1 MRLRLTFT
9 FVVAAAMAH
18 AGVDGTVTNGTNG
31 KLQAGATVTLF
42 QTTNQGP
49 QNLGSVKTDAQGKF
63 AFPQDVQPGVGGG
76 PLLLQAVYGGVQ
88 YNKTI
93 TPGMATTGV
102 EIPVYESTKA
112 PGEAKVDQHMMV
124 LEPSPDGNMRVS
136 ESYIFENGGK
146 TTWNDPDRGTLQFAL
161 PAAANGKVEVNVLA
175 PGGLPIR
182 RAADPGTKP
191 NTFKIDFPIKPG
203 ESRIDLAWA
212 TPFTSPGEFQE
223 PVLAKAG
230 LTRLVAPVGVTFSGD
245 GVTQLGQEPTT
256 KAMIYGVKG
265 PDIQVKVEGTGM
277 FRDPSQDAGGGGDG
291 GNGGD
296 ANGSPGVSENLPK
309 LYGLM
314 LGNANLGESM
324 LAVKW
329 ILLTILG
336 MLALGFALLYR
347 KGNPMA
353 AASEESGGKSE
364 QDASAA
370 ASTKAASTKASG
382 HARGRG

>member
-1 MRLRLTFT
+1 MRLPAVLLL
-9 FVVAAAMAH
+9 AAALAY
-18 AGVDGTVTNGTNG
+18 AGVDGAVTNGTNG
-31 KLQAGATVTLF
+31 KPQAGATVTLY

-63 AFPQDVQPGVGGG
+63 AFTQDVQPGVGGG

-93 TPGMATTGV
+93 TPGTPTTGV
-102 EIPVYESTKA
+102 AIPVYESTKT

-124 LEPSPDGNMRVS
+124 LEPSPDGNLQVT
-136 ESYIFENGGK
+136 ESYVFANGGK

-191 NTFKIDFPIKPG
+191 NTFKLDFPIKPG
-203 ESRIDLAWA
+203 ESRVDLSWA
-212 TPFTSPGEFQE
+212 MPFTSPGQFQE
-223 PVLAKAG
+223 QVLAKAG
-230 LTRLVAPVGVTFSGD
+230 ATRLVAPVGVTFSGD
-245 GVTQLGQEPTT
+245 GVTQMGQEPTT
-256 KAMIYGVKG
+256 KAMIYNVAG
-265 PDIQVKVEGTGM
+265 PDIQVKVEGTGV
-277 FRDPSQDAGGGGDG
+277 FRDPSQQDAGGGGSG
-291 GNGGD
+291 GGD
-296 ANGSPGVSENLPK
+296 ANNGSPGVSENLPK

-329 ILLTILG
+329 ILATVLG

-347 KGNPMA
+347 KGDPMA
-353 AASEESGGKSE
+353 AEESEKASE
-364 QDASAA
+364 SAATAETKA

-382 HARGRG
+382 HGRGLG